1 MIPLV
6 FLGWIEFLL
15 GSSCLGCFGGGKKE
29 IGAAGEDFGGRI
41 EDFAR
46 SYGPR
51 LDQVL
56 RGSAWGR
63 RAQLGR
69 ASICH
74 ARENPSWHGVALV
87 QLTAL

>member
-1 MIPLV
+1 MRSGAWIPHVLGMDRDFFVFFCFLVIPLV

-46 SYGPR
+46 SYGPH
-51 LDQVL
+51 LD
-56 RGSAWGR
+56 
-63 RAQLGR
+63 
-69 ASICH
+69 
-74 ARENPSWHGVALV
+74 
-87 QLTAL
+87 